1 MISFPFIFKLAC
13 EPLTSSK
20 AERRHSVEKIVDHL
34 LIPPAGKG
42 KQVPINN

>member
-1 MISFPFIFKLAC
+1 MISFPFMFKLAC

-20 AERRHSVEKIVDHL
+20 AERRHSDEKIVAQL